1 MRAHMHN
8 KDNAEQEK
16 YDLHAH
22 PCTCIVLQ
30 VFPHTCTTT
39 HVSTSISGN
48 WGSPIMSTGD
58 KTCMHA
64 PWDKV
69 LSSMWHSYSRRHTQK
84 SEICFFAHI
93 AKLLTFVRLARI
105 HHNARKS
112 HNRHIHPEQT
122 IFDQMW
128 VPKMRPL
135 SGHKSGTTAGAPT
148 VGAPALVPKL
158 RPFFGAPLLLE
169 KLKPS
174 ALVLITTHNTQ
185 LE

>member
-1 MRAHMHN
+1 MIATES
-8 KDNAEQEK
+8 KKVD
-16 YDLHAH
+16 D
-22 PCTCIVLQ
+22 
-30 VFPHTCTTT
+30 
-39 HVSTSISGN
+39 STSPS
-48 WGSPIMSTGD
+48 
-58 KTCMHA
+58 C
-64 PWDKV
+64 V
-69 LSSMWHSYSRRHTQK
+69 LGFS
-84 SEICFFAHI
+84 
-93 AKLLTFVRLARI
+93 
-105 HHNARKS
+105 N
-112 HNRHIHPEQT
+112 PEQT

-185 LE
+185 LEKNLVGGQTGNLCIPSKTAL